1 MKQYNLFHKY
11 SNPRI
16 KILIKE
22 KSNNKFQFISVL
34 NGKKKNSFSL
44 YNSNSIKKNNLNF
57 NKKIILQ
64 LTIVLIIS

>member
-1 MKQYNLFHKY
+1 MKQINLFHKY

-34 NGKKKNSFSL
+34 NGKKKIL
-44 YNSNSIKKNNLNF
+44 LVYIIQILLTKIILILT
-57 NKKIILQ
+57 KKII
-64 LTIVLIIS
+64 